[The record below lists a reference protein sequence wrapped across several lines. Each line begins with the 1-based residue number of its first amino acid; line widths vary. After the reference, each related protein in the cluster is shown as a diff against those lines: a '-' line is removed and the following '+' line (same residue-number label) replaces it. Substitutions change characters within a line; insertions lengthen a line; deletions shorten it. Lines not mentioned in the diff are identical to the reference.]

1 MVLITG
7 GAYSGLEEY
16 AKQLM
21 KNDPTKM
28 KIIMISKLIKVDKE
42 DIEDKEDED
51 IESLT
56 RRLQKWCD
64 EHTTDWY
71 SLILIH
77 EEVGCGLIPET
88 KEKRIQREIQG
99 RAGCFF
105 SQKANEVYRVCCG
118 LGIKMK

>member
-7 GAYSGLEEY
+7 GAYSGLEEF
-16 AKQLM
+16 AKQLK

-28 KIIMISKLIKVDKE
+28 KIIMISKLIKD
-42 DIEDKEDED
+42 DKEDED

-56 RRLQKWCD
+56 GRLQKWCE

-88 KEKRIQREIQG
+88 REKRIQREIQG

-105 SQKANEVYRVCCG
+105 AQKANEVYRVCCG